1 MTRDFFVPS
10 DITDA
15 VLAKTGKLNDLAQSR
30 GQTLAQ
36 MALAWVLRHK
46 VVTSAL
52 IGASK
57 VSQVDDCVGA
67 TSNLNFTG
75 RRAGK
80 HRADPWVAGLSTDHR
95 PVGQRKFGQLII
107 RAGVI
112 IG

>member
-1 MTRDFFVPS
+1 M
-10 DITDA
+10 
-15 VLAKTGKLNDLAQSR
+15 LAKTKKLNDLAQSR

-67 TSNLNFTG
+67 TRNLNFTSEEL
-75 RRAGK
+75 A
-80 HRADPWVAGLSTDHR
+80 HIEQILA
-95 PVGQRKFGQLII
+95 
-107 RAGVI
+107 
-112 IG
+112 